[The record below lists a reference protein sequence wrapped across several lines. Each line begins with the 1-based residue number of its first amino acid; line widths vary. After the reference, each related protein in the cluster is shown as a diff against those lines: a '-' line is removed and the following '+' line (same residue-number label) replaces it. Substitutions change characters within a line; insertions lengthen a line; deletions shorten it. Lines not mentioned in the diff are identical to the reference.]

1 MREKTGQQKGFTL
14 IEMISVLIIVGV
26 LAALAGMG
34 ISIGVQG
41 YLMSKQ
47 NAAASEKAQ
56 LALVRI
62 NRELLECYNCIGT
75 TGTLV
80 AMPIYNPLGKRYLR
94 YNANKIEISPDN
106 ISYDTLLD
114 NVSSFFTM
122 TYSDKS
128 ISVQF
133 DLSLPGGVTKTFSTY
148 VYPRNTLF

>member
-1 MREKTGQQKGFTL
+1 MRKKTGQQKGFTL
-14 IEMISVLIIVGV
+14 IEMICVLMIVGV

-41 YLMSKQ
+41 YLTSKQ

-56 LALVRI
+56 LALTRI
-62 NRELLECYNCIGT
+62 NRELLECYNCSGSGAVT
-75 TGTLV
+75 
-80 AMPIYNPLGKRYLR
+80 MPIYNPLGGRYLR

-106 ISYDTLLD
+106 NSYDTLLD
-114 NVSSFFTM
+114 NVLAFTM

-133 DLSLPGGVTKTFSTY
+133 DLSIPGGVTKTFSTY